1 MWKFSSLKS
10 AAKRILRSIGYRR
23 LSVLENRTPKA
34 DIPSMIM
41 SDEIAFF
48 KESAARY
55 VGREGAIVDL
65 GCWLGSTSIALA
77 QGILSRSFSG
87 NNPQEKVLGFDIFM
101 WEQWMPA
108 RVPYCLYHPGESF
121 LPEARRVVRDHG
133 GGTVELIRADL
144 ALYEW
149 TAGQIKILL
158 VDAMKSE
165 KLARQITRNFYPSL
179 VTGSLLIHQDFKH
192 FYTSWIHILQYRL
205 SQYFRLYRSVV
216 GTGTAAFEVLAPIP
230 REVVDRATDFTR
242 IPDDQ
247 IEASFRYS
255 LDLVGSDDYVNVAA
269 AHVMQYVHLGR
280 KDRASETLEMYRSL
294 GISEKGEFLKMLSC
308 LEPSDDRK
316 QRTMC

>member
-1 MWKFSSLKS
+1 MWKFPWFKS
-10 AAKRILRSIGYRR
+10 GAERILRSIPYRPGFVVEN
-23 LSVLENRTPKA
+23 SVPKA
-34 DIPSMIM
+34 DVPGMIT
-41 SDEIAFF
+41 SDEIVFF

-77 QGILSRSFSG
+77 QGILSRSFG
-87 NNPQEKVLGFDIFM
+87 GKNPQEKVFGFDIFI

-108 RVPYCLYHPGESF
+108 HVPYCLYQPGESF

-133 GGTVELIRADL
+133 GATVELIRADL

-149 TAGQIKILL
+149 TAGPIKILL

-165 KLARQITRNFYPSL
+165 KLARQIARTFYPSL
-179 VTGSLLIHQDFKH
+179 ITGSLLIHQDFKH
-192 FYTSWIHILQYRL
+192 FYTSWIHVLQYRL
-205 SQYFRLYRSVV
+205 RQHFRFYRSVA
-216 GTGTAAFEVLAPIP
+216 GGATAAFEVLAPTP
-230 REVVDRATDFTR
+230 REAVDQATDFAR

-280 KDRASETLEMYRSL
+280 RDRASETLETYRSL
-294 GISEKGEFLKMLSC
+294 GMSEKGEFPKVLSFLK
-308 LEPSDDRK
+308 
-316 QRTMC
+316 